1 LPPDVAIVLFDAEQ
15 APIALIH
22 QNDANP
28 GDPELVI
35 RTDLLLAS
43 PRVEGSKDFAIPVSG
58 PAFQM

>member
-1 LPPDVAIVLFDAEQ
+1 VLFDAEQ
-15 APIALIH
+15 APVALIH

-43 PRVEGSKDFAIPVSG
+43 PRMEGSKDFAIPVSG